1 MAARRRARALVTISV
16 LTAAMLGVPAIAPVP
31 AGAVTCPA
39 NRPGGP
45 AADSYYPLTRLGFEA
60 IWPLTEGKSVRTGDP
75 VTVAVIDSGL
85 NLAQPQLHHVDRA
98 PFIDAIKRRKDVAAI
113 PDCVGHGTA
122 VTGIIAAQPRGG
134 SPLVGVAPQARILA
148 IKQTG
153 DDGTGSDAGLA
164 YAIGAAADAGAE
176 VINISGGTYD
186 KNNAAVLAAVRS
198 AAAADAV
205 VVAAAGNDQATTNAP
220 LYPAAYSG
228 DFDNILAVSAVDTK
242 DAPGNFST
250 SGHYVDI
257 AAPGQGYQGLSGP
270 SGFTKVTGTS
280 FATPLV
286 SGAAALVRAAH
297 PDMTAAQVVRRL
309 EATADPPPGAVPD
322 QAVGYGVVNPY
333 LAVTSV
339 TDDGVR
345 PSSTPSAS
353 ALPARAA
360 AKPEDRT
367 LQHVAVG
374 VSLVLFGLAVV
385 AGLAA
390 LVLRGGRRRNR
401 HSGRQG
407 EGTGRRAARHERRPS
422 DSDSRTPSPL

>member
-1 MAARRRARALVTISV
+1 MTSRRRARAL
-16 LTAAMLGVPAIAPVP
+16 LAIAVLAGSWLAAP
-31 AGAVTCPA
+31 ANAPAAAAVVTCPA
-39 NRPGGP
+39 SRPGGP
-45 AADSYYPLTRLGFEA
+45 AATGYFPLTRLGFEA
-60 IWPLTEGKSVRTGDP
+60 IWPITEGASVTDGDP
-75 VTVAVIDSGL
+75 VPVAVIDSGL
-85 NLAQPQLHHVDRA
+85 NLKQPQLQHIDRG
-98 PFIDAIKRRKDVAAI
+98 PFVDAIKRRTGVAAI
-113 PDCVGHGTA
+113 PDCIGHGTA
-122 VTGIIAAQPRGG
+122 VTGIIAAQPRSG

-148 IKQTG
+148 IKQTA
-153 DDGTGSDAGLA
+153 DDGTGTDAGLA
-164 YAIGAAADAGAE
+164 YAIEAAVDAGAK

-186 KNNAAVLAAVRS
+186 KNNAAVLAAVRD

-205 VVAAAGNDQATTNAP
+205 IVAAAGNDQATTNAP

-228 DFDNILAVSAVDTK
+228 QFDNILAVSAVDTK

-257 AAPGQGYQGLSGP
+257 AAPGQGYQGLSGLT
-270 SGFTKVTGTS
+270 GFTKVTGTS

-297 PDMTAAQVVRRL
+297 PDMSAAQVVRRL

-353 ALPARAA
+353 ALPARVA
-360 AKPEDRT
+360 AKPADRT

-374 VSLVLFGLAVV
+374 VSLVLLGLAVIFGLA
-385 AGLAA
+385 AM
-390 LVLRGGRRRNR
+390 VLRGGRLRNR
-401 HSGRQG
+401 QSSRRVARHGSG
-407 EGTGRRAARHERRPS
+407 RHERRPS
-422 DSDSRTPSPL
+422 DSDSRAPSRL